1 MSEESQ
7 FRYIV
12 RIGGLDIS
20 GVEKVAYGLAKI
32 KGVGVNTAYAIC
44 RILGIDPE
52 SRIGLLTDEEVE
64 RIESLLSEPS
74 KFGLPSWM
82 FNRRKDVKTGED
94 LHLYGPDLIMAV
106 REDIE
111 TMKKIKS
118 WRGIRHALGLKVR
131 GQRTRTTGRLG
142 VTVGV
147 KKRRR

>member
-1 MSEESQ
+1 MLSKSSE

-20 GVEKVAYGLAKI
+20 GTEKVAYGLAKI
-32 KGVGVNTAYAIC
+32 KGIGVNTAYALC
-44 RILGIDPE
+44 RILNIDPE
-52 SRIGLLTDEEVE
+52 SRIGLLTDEDVE
-64 RIESLLSEPS
+64 RIEEFLSNPS
-74 KFGLPSWM
+74 KYGLLNWM
-82 FNRRKDVKTGED
+82 YNRRRDVKTGED
-94 LHLYGPDLIMAV
+94 LHLYGPDLIIAV

-118 WRGIRHALGLKVR
+118 WKGVRHSLGLKVR

-147 KKRRR
+147 RKRR

>member
-1 MSEESQ
+1 MGEERE

-20 GVEKVAYGLAKI
+20 GTEKLAYGLAKI
-32 KGVGVNTAYAIC
+32 KGLGVNTAYALC
-44 RILGIDPE
+44 RILNLDPE
-52 SRIGLLTDEEVE
+52 SRVGLLTEEEVE
-64 RIESLLSEPS
+64 KIEEFISNPS

-82 FNRRKDVKTGED
+82 FNRRRDVKSGED
-94 LHLYGPDLIMAV
+94 LHLYGPDLIIAV

-118 WRGIRHALGLKVR
+118 WKGIRHALGLKVR

-147 KKRRR
+147 KRKR